1 MSPHSSRRPLA
12 LAIHGGAGVIE
23 RGSLAPEV
31 ETAIHAELA
40 RALDVGHAILAT
52 GGSALDA
59 VEAADRADQPYAA
72 VCLDLGMPGLDG
84 VQTAQA
90 LRADTQGVDL
100 LVQLSRY
107 RGNTNSRVSVTM
119 LAHLRNTK
127 RRYEDVAKEFLGIL
141 YEKNLKK

>member
-1 MSPHSSRRPLA
+1 ML
-12 LAIHGGAGVIE
+12 
-23 RGSLAPEV
+23 SL
-31 ETAIHAELA
+31 I
-40 RALDVGHAILAT
+40 G
-52 GGSALDA
+52 DA
-59 VEAADRADQPYAA
+59 VFD
-72 VCLDLGMPGLDG
+72 
-84 VQTAQA
+84 
-90 LRADTQGVDL
+90 VDL